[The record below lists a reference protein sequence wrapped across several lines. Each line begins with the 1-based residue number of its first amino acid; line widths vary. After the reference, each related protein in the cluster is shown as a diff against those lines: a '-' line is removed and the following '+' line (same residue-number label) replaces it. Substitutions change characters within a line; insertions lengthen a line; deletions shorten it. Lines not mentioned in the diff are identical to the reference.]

1 MDSQPLSRY
10 AGGKRELLPE
20 ILARMP
26 KGFNDKSL
34 LHEWF
39 AGGAALFWHLTSPKK
54 PQRAILCDTNPAVT
68 CLYVGLQRAASADIY
83 AEMGAL
89 RRQEEVDGLAQTYA
103 AARDRWNAMQG
114 WSCAADAVALVL
126 YLNRRGFNGL
136 WRVNAS
142 GEYNVPA
149 GKWKSRPPALPSLQD
164 IQTWAC
170 ALGYVSIRSE
180 YTVWRNEMPGSVVF
194 ADPPY
199 LGGFV
204 QYTRSGFSEHKQRR
218 LALDLREAEE
228 AGATVIATNS
238 PAATSMYEVLG
249 FKVEETSRGGNMN
262 SKTTARQRVGEV
274 IIT

>member
-142 GEYNVPA
+142 GEYNVP
-149 GKWKSRPPALPSLQD
+149 SLQD

-228 AGATVIATNS
+228 AGATVIATNP